1 MMTLQE
7 LLDLAGKIRDDAFQT
22 HGQESQ
28 ESILRATVYAIARIH
43 ESRIRDEQ
51 ELRNVWAAF
60 ADGFCTGRG
69 HGERN

>member
-7 LLDLAGKIRDDAFQT
+7 LLDLAAKIRDDALQA
-22 HGQESQ
+22 HGAASREF
-28 ESILRATVYAIARIH
+28 ILRATVYATARIH

-69 HGERN
+69 HGE